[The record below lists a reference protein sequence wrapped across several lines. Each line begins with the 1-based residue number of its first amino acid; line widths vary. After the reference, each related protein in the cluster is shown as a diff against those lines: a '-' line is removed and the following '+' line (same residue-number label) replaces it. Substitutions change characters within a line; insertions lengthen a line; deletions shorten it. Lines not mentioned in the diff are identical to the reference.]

1 MQPIR
6 RIPNRY
12 CKTFAP
18 NLSATNGEAVRP
30 IPVKVE
36 PPKGKYSG
44 DSACG
49 GSMTGDYAIRFT
61 GSSGFKSDVLTLRSV
76 GIANSGGQGKLMVSD
91 GIVQVDGNVET
102 RRTAKIRAGQ
112 TVECMGQLIKVV

>member
-1 MQPIR
+1 METI
-6 RIPNRY
+6 
-12 CKTFAP
+12 TFEVKGEFIELC
-18 NLSATNGEAVRP
+18 NLL
-30 IPVKVE
+30 K
-36 PPKGKYSG
+36 
-44 DSACG
+44 
-49 GSMTGDYAIRFT
+49 
-61 GSSGFKSDVLTLRSV
+61 LV